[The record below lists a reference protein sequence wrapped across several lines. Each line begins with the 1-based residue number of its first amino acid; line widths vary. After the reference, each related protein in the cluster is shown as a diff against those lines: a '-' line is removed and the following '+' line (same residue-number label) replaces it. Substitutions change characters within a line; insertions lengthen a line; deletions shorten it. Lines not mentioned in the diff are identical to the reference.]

1 MSYCHH
7 CYQSPNDLIRCS
19 SCLNVWYCSSACR
32 TSNWPIHLVD
42 CTLDRPIT
50 TADQLVA
57 CVHRGYIPDDPETQ
71 RDFGFM
77 HTPNHEEKIMRLNV
91 YSKLILEHKVNT
103 KTIRRWQKRGRLG
116 EMMKQTFEAKVSS
129 LGRQQEPYLWFY
141 RHISTFD
148 TPPPTLDE
156 TIAWL
161 DEAYRQGWETIGRPS
176 SDSDETIRS
185 TIGGFTRPQADC
197 FSFIILFSAHVHP
210 RPGTKGWVS
219 FGLCGCSSLGEEKL
233 LVRQYTNLIRRVG
246 FDVFCQAY
254 ELSSLPKLFSD
265 NGLEITN
272 RFVLDVLAGSPIF
285 YKSVWYLK
293 DLVCAENSEGE
304 PLYLIP
310 SVGWD
315 YGFFNC
321 RNQHEVAALRK
332 AYKQVLT
339 RPGADPIALHEA
351 CVTGK
356 LFEHVSQFAN
366 GVKPDKKFRRL
377 MKNAYPWNPLVSSE
391 SLL

>member
-7 CYQSPNDLIRCS
+7 CHQSQNNLIRCS

-32 TSNWPIHLVD
+32 TSHWPIHLVD

-57 CVHRGYIPDDPETQ
+57 CVHMGYLPDDPETQ
-71 RDFGFM
+71 RDFGFI
-77 HTPNHEEKIMRLNV
+77 HSPNHEEKIIRLNV

-116 EMMKQTFEAKVSS
+116 EMMKQTFDAKVSS

-141 RHISTFD
+141 QHISTFD
-148 TPPPTLDE
+148 TPPRTLDE
-156 TIAWL
+156 TLAWFGEVHRL
-161 DEAYRQGWETIGRPS
+161 GWETIGRPS

-185 TIGGFTRPQADC
+185 AIKGFTRPQVDC
-197 FSFIILFSAHVHP
+197 FLFIAFFSARVHP
-210 RPGTKGWVS
+210 GPGTKGWVL
-219 FGLCGCSSLGEEKL
+219 FGLCGCGSLGEEKF
-233 LVRQYTNLIRRVG
+233 LVRQYKNLIHRVG

-254 ELSSLPKLFSD
+254 ESSSLPNLFSD
-265 NGLEITN
+265 NELEITN

-285 YKSVWYLK
+285 YKTVWYLK
-293 DLVCAENSEGE
+293 DFVCAEHGE
-304 PLYLIP
+304 DEALYPIP
-310 SVGWD
+310 SVDWD

-321 RNQHEVAALRK
+321 RNQHEIAALRK
-332 AYKQVLT
+332 AYNQVLT
-339 RPGADPIALHEA
+339 RPGADPLALHEA

-356 LFEHVSQFAN
+356 LFEYVSRFAN
-366 GVKPDKKFRRL
+366 GVKSDRKFRRL
-377 MKNAYPWNPLVSSE
+377 IRNAYPLDPLVSLGSI
-391 SLL
+391 S